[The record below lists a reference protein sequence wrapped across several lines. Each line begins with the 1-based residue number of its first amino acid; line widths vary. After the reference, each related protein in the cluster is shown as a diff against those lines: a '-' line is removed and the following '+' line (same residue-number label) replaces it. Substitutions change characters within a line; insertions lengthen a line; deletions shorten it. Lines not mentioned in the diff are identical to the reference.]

1 MRRALTILAF
11 ATLAGLAGAAEIYKW
26 TDAEGKV
33 HFSDSPPPGVSDA
46 IKVSIASAPTDPA
59 RLEHLDQQ
67 AEVRAKQSA
76 MEDQLRDS
84 QQKRAGEEAAT
95 KQQDCD
101 AARKRYESG
110 TTTFRRSLATSG
122 ERRPLTS
129 TRTFATLATWST
141 RSSPMPWARWS
152 RFA

>member
-46 IKVSIASAPTDPA
+46 VKVSIASAPTDPA

-84 QQKRAGEEAAT
+84 QQKRTGEEAAT

-101 AARKRYESG
+101 AARKRYESVQYSRKFASTAKDGKEDWLSGADADKMKADIRAKMDEACG
-110 TTTFRRSLATSG
+110 TK
-122 ERRPLTS
+122 
-129 TRTFATLATWST
+129 
-141 RSSPMPWARWS
+141 
-152 RFA
+152 